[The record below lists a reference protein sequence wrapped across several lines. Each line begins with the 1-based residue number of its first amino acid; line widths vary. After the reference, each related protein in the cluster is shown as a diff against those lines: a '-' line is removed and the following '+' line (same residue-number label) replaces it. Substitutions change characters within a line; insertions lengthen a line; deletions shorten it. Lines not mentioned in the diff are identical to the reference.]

1 MAQLRL
7 SNRGI
12 FSLSSLLINNDMKR
26 IYKKVFK
33 SKKQSLGPIHGPAM
47 PAISTSASAVAT
59 DHLMLSIPACESET
73 TSAQAAAGVSVGVQV
88 CPLVSSSI
96 DLLLS
101 NRPPIISE
109 SPPLFPL
116 WRSVT
121 VIFLLRL

>member
-33 SKKQSLGPIHGPAM
+33 SKKRSLGSIHGPAV
-47 PAISTSASAVAT
+47 PATSTSAIAVAT
-59 DHLMLSIPACESET
+59 DLMLSIPACDSET
-73 TSAQAAAGVSVGVQV
+73 TSAQAAAGVSVSIQV

-101 NRPPIISE
+101 NRPPIISG